1 MKASELHKLTVGE
14 LQTRLDET
22 KEELFKL
29 RFQKSS
35 GRLEDTNRLR
45 MVKRDV
51 ARIRTILAERA
62 REVENG

>member
-1 MKASELHKLTVGE
+1 MKASELHKLTVSE

-22 KEELFKL
+22 KEEYFKL

-45 MVKRDV
+45 MVKRDI
-51 ARIRTILAERA
+51 ARIKTILTERE

>member
-1 MKASELHKLTVGE
+1 MKASELHKLTVSE

-22 KEELFKL
+22 KEEYFKL

-45 MVKRDV
+45 MVKRDI
-51 ARIRTILAERA
+51 ARLQTILTERG
-62 REVENG
+62 REVENA

>member
-1 MKASELHKLTVGE
+1 MKASELHKLTVSE

-45 MVKRDV
+45 MVKRDA
-51 ARIRTILAERA
+51 ARIKTILAERE

>member
-1 MKASELHKLTVGE
+1 MKASELHKLTVSE

-51 ARIRTILAERA
+51 ARIKTILAERE

>member
-1 MKASELHKLTVGE
+1 MKASELHKLTVSE
-14 LQTRLDET
+14 LQTRLDEA

-45 MVKRDV
+45 LVKRDV
-51 ARIRTILAERA
+51 ARIKTILAERA
-62 REVENG
+62 WEVENG